1 MISPAEDKS
10 DTQKN
15 NKVSMWQAGLAPG
28 APYSVCIFHLC
39 YIQLS
44 DKCGRKENEKRGGDR
59 EVWRGDEYYLT
70 SPVIFGSGA
79 QRPTEPVLIDA
90 GWYVINLSPYPLLP
104 TSAFQRS
111 THQKPEGKE
120 RVDAAGVNQP
130 ATATARSSHLDAR
143 MEARTPTTKRK
154 ESVSAPRKLHQD
166 PFLLHRNRY
175 ILISMM

>member
-1 MISPAEDKS
+1 M
-10 DTQKN
+10 
-15 NKVSMWQAGLAPG
+15 
-28 APYSVCIFHLC
+28 
-39 YIQLS
+39 
-44 DKCGRKENEKRGGDR
+44 
-59 EVWRGDEYYLT
+59 
-70 SPVIFGSGA
+70 IFGTGA
-79 QRPTEPVLIDA
+79 QRPTEPRLTDA
-90 GWYVINLSPYPLLP
+90 GRCVINLSPYPLLP

-120 RVDAAGVNQP
+120 RVDAAGVDQP
-130 ATATARSSHLDAR
+130 ATATEGSLHLNAR